1 MTEEKDAVSFI
12 DSFDEEYIL
21 LWVVLFVEQ
30 ILMKCWIENYP
41 SLCGIMLSIVYSCS
55 NMLMEI
61 IHKQNTTPS
70 EMTRVF
76 KNLIIL
82 FLRLLSDK
90 DEQLSLAVNRSMQV
104 TSHPLSDSSSGVESE
119 IRDYQN
125 RIHDLVEANH
135 GLVSFYNSLLAS
147 LGNAPVAENPPNSA
161 QEQQDA
167 GDDENK
173 QLRQEIASL
182 RLSLQTTTEDVELLK
197 SSNRILLSFI

>member
-1 MTEEKDAVSFI
+1 MAKQ
-12 DSFDEEYIL
+12 L
-21 LWVVLFVEQ
+21 
-30 ILMKCWIENYP
+30 
-41 SLCGIMLSIVYSCS
+41 
-55 NMLMEI
+55 EI
-61 IHKQNTTPS
+61 ISRMLTIVGKLKVPGRYMPT
-70 EMTRVF
+70 
-76 KNLIIL
+76 
-82 FLRLLSDK
+82 
-90 DEQLSLAVNRSMQV
+90 DELVDAVNRSMQV